1 MAEAKKIPVAEY
13 KVQLTL
19 TRTEARLVHK
29 LVGAT
34 VSYPTAD
41 GIYHQ
46 LQDILGGYGSDPSML
61 SEVPAPADEAY
72 INAGYKE
79 P

>member
-1 MAEAKKIPVAEY
+1 MAEAKRIPVEEY

-29 LVGAT
+29 LVGCIPSPDTFVRSIYRELEKILGNWGGSPST
-34 VSYPTAD
+34 VSEFPVITE
-41 GIYHQ
+41 GF
-46 LQDILGGYGSDPSML
+46 
-61 SEVPAPADEAY
+61 